1 MHRIAVNFLFF
12 SDLHKIAEIH
22 NTDTV
27 TDIFHNTQVMCN
39 KNIGQIQVMLQF
51 I

>member
-12 SDLHKIAEIH
+12 SDLHEIAEIH
-22 NTDTV
+22 NADTV
-27 TDIFHNTQVMCN
+27 TDVFHNAQVMCN